1 MKFTYTSFV
10 SNGITAAV
18 AQWVGALTL
27 QAEDWMF
34 ESQPRQTSVEKQVMT
49 ALILNAQ
56 QKMRVSRVLGDDHYK
71 RPVSQ

>member
-34 ESQPRQTSVEKQVMT
+34 ESQPRQTSVVKT
-49 ALILNAQ
+49 GND
-56 QKMRVSRVLGDDHYK
+56 SSNTK
-71 RPVSQ
+71 RSAKDASVTGPRR